1 MPIKSLN
8 NKDSYYNYLAESG
21 SLQGTLY
28 NWGGN
33 RGIWAGG
40 SNGGPYELTIDY
52 VSIPTTGN
60 ATDFGDLS
68 DARQYPAAVS
78 NGQRGVIA
86 GGDSGPKLN
95 VIDYI
100 TIPTLGN
107 AFDFGDLNNT
117 AEGPASCSSNV
128 RGCFGGGAWMLR
140 PATSQHPRLR

>member
-40 SNGGPYELTIDY
+40 SNGGPYEVTIDY

-60 ATDFGDLS
+60 ASDFGDLS
-68 DARQYPAAVS
+68 DARQYPAGVS

-86 GGDSGPKLN
+86 GGDSGPRSYN
-95 VIDYI
+95 VGENKTSSCFPQDV
-100 TIPTLGN
+100 L
-107 AFDFGDLNNT
+107 T
-117 AEGPASCSSNV
+117 AEDLLPKEDFNPVS
-128 RGCFGGGAWMLR
+128 
-140 PATSQHPRLR
+140 